1 MRKLLGPIL
10 LLLSFTLPA
19 WSGAAT
25 PIAFGPPRD
34 RAWRPGEVLVALPG
48 ADDLV
53 PVPAG
58 ALRCARPGVSELLQ
72 RYRLTR
78 IRPVGPSRSAPGLRL
93 ALLTSER
100 PDFDP
105 RAAATELLARGAF
118 RMAMPNYLLRLCIT
132 IPNDPYALPEQ
143 WYIQS
148 PADADVDLPEAWD
161 LERGDTAI
169 VIGIADTG
177 VDLGHPDLAGQIWTN
192 PGEVPGNGL
201 DDDGNGYVDD
211 VHGWDF
217 GDGDNDPNPGPVMDP
232 DLGIDIAFHGTFVA
246 GIAAA
251 ATNNGIGM
259 AGAGWRC
266 RVMPLKLS
274 DAAGDI
280 TSASLAGAF
289 LYAAEQHAAVLNL
302 SLGQYAQPG
311 LPELFQELVDHADSA
326 GVVCVG
332 AAGND
337 ADSAR
342 FYPAACE
349 RVIAVGAT
357 DQGNLRTSFSN
368 WGPWIDVAAPGT
380 GMLSAINRNYTID
393 DISQIFYMYL
403 FGWDGASPYMYG
415 DGTSFACPLVA
426 GTCGLVRS
434 HWALSPEAARL
445 QVVTTG
451 DALPFDLPIGT
462 KLNAYRALSVA
473 AGVPAAG
480 PVTNAVLLAP
490 GQPNPFRD
498 RVALRFTLA
507 AEGFASLHI
516 VDVQG
521 RAVRTLASGTFAAGP
536 HRAEWD
542 GRTADGRAVESGVY
556 FATLQVGPRSATRR
570 IAFIR

>member
-1 MRKLLGPIL
+1 MMKLLGPIL
-10 LLLSFTLPA
+10 ILL
-19 WSGAAT
+19 GAALPTGSRAGT
-25 PIAFGPPRD
+25 PIAFGPPKD
-34 RAWRPGEVLVALPG
+34 RAWRPGEVLVAMPNAGDLLPG
-48 ADDLV
+48 
-53 PVPAG
+53 PAG
-58 ALRCARPGVSELLQ
+58 SLRCERRGVSELLQ
-72 RYRLTR
+72 HYGLTR
-78 IRPVGPSRSAPGLRL
+78 IRNVGASPSASGPRL
-93 ALLTSER
+93 AVLASDR

-105 RAAATELLARGAF
+105 RVTAAELQDRGAF
-118 RMAMPNYLLRLCIT
+118 RVAMPNYLLRLCIT

-161 LERGDTAI
+161 VERGDTSI

-177 VDLGHPDLAGQIWTN
+177 VDLGHPDLVDKIWTN
-192 PGEVPGNGL
+192 PGEIPDNGV

-217 GDGDNDPNPGPVMDP
+217 GDNDNDPNPEPLMDP

-251 ATNNGIGM
+251 STNDGIGM
-259 AGAGWRC
+259 AGAAWRC
-266 RVMPLKLS
+266 RIMPLKLS
-274 DAAGDI
+274 DAAGNI
-280 TSASLAGAF
+280 TVESLAGAF
-289 LYAAEQHAAVLNL
+289 LYAAQQRAAVLNL
-302 SLGQYAQPG
+302 SLGQYAEPG
-311 LPELFQELVDHADSA
+311 LPELFQALVDHADSA
-326 GVVCVG
+326 GVVCVA

-368 WGPWIDVAAPGT
+368 WGPWIDVSAPGT
-380 GMLSAINRNYTID
+380 SMLSAINRNYTID
-393 DISQIFYMYL
+393 EVSQIFYMYL
-403 FGWDGASPYMYG
+403 FGWDGENPYMYG
-415 DGTSFACPLVA
+415 DGTSFACPLVS

-434 HWALSPEAARL
+434 HWAMSPGSARM

-451 DALPFDLPIGT
+451 DNLPFDLPIGT
-462 KLNAYRALSVA
+462 KLNAYRAVTIA
-473 AGVPAAG
+473 AGVPGSG
-480 PVTNAVLLAP
+480 PATNVAFLAP

-498 RVALRFTLA
+498 RVSLRFSLA
-507 AEGFASLHI
+507 SGGFASLHI

-521 RAVRTLASGTFAAGP
+521 RTVCTLASGTFAAGP

-542 GRTADGRAVESGVY
+542 GRAADGRAVESGVY
-556 FATLQVGPRSATRR
+556 FATLRVGPWSATRR
-570 IAFIR
+570 LAFVR